1 MIRLLVLFAALLATC
16 TAGCGGSGKS
26 TPRGSTGATTPGT
39 SSKDVDR
46 TADSI
51 AKAVGKQAYCYSIGS
66 IEFRK
71 QRTDLFQCEL
81 GATGN
86 VNCYVEPGRK
96 PVLVDPLLARKEVSR
111 SLLGSDLS
119 ELACGTS

>member
-1 MIRLLVLFAALLATC
+1 MRLLALLAVLAATS
-16 TAGCGGSGKS
+16 ASACGGSGTS
-26 TPRGSTGATTPGT
+26 SPSGTTTQGT

-51 AKAVGKQAYCYSIGS
+51 AKAVGKQAYCYPIGS

-96 PVLVDPLLARKEVSR
+96 PVLVDPLLARNEVSR
-111 SLLGSDLS
+111 SLQGSDLS